1 MHSCPHST
9 PHEMWMRR
17 TMLTAVL
24 EFCWQQHST
33 RKNVGEGG
41 RGRRAKKK
49 ACLVTGRM
57 LKPDQNKTPLHA
69 ARRKN
74 PCSVD
79 GCTAK
84 AKASLLCKTKT
95 KKDTG
100 KWQEVRC
107 KKHSQKGSARCS
119 RFAARLWS
127 RANVH
132 ACTDHGAHGIY
143 SAWRCKIIAA
153 HGNKKRFLS
162 RVPKKTKRPA
172 PAPGCSNVLQ
182 ARGVCCNTHT
192 MHGFCAIDG
201 CVTGAGKDGLCTK
214 HAAFG
219 LCTLNTCST
228 AADRR
233 RIVQQAW
240 RWQHSSVQP

>member
-1 MHSCPHST
+1 MQSCPHST

-33 RKNVGEGG
+33 RKKVGWGEGG
-41 RGRRAKKK
+41 EEEGVLGHWTGARTRSKQEASARGTAQKSLLGRWLHRQSKGEPLVQNQNKKK
-49 ACLVTGRM
+49 TRANGG
-57 LKPDQNKTPLHA
+57 KYA
-69 ARRKN
+69 AR
-74 PCSVD
+74 S
-79 GCTAK
+79 TAK
-84 AKASLLCKTKT
+84 TIVRAVAALQHACCPRQMCTCAPTTVRTGSTQPGGAKSLQHTET
-95 KKDTG
+95 KKG
-100 KWQEVRC
+100 
-107 KKHSQKGSARCS
+107 
-119 RFAARLWS
+119 
-127 RANVH
+127 
-132 ACTDHGAHGIY
+132 
-143 SAWRCKIIAA
+143 
-153 HGNKKRFLS
+153 FLS

-192 MHGFCAIDG
+192 AHGFCAIDG

-233 RIVQQAW
+233 RIVRQAW